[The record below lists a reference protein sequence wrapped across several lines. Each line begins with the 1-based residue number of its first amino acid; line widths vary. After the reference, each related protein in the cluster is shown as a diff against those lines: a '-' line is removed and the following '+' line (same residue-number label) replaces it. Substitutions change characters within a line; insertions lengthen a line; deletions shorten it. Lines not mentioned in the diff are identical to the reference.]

1 MPPDTTTHGLQAF
14 YRGLITLKN
23 DRTTYI
29 RSSDVLANY
38 EQLGHLLRSHQELYG
53 SSTTT
58 TSSSSSSGG
67 GGSSSS
73 SNGRQTEPSSKSLS
87 QLECESLLASGWDV
101 C

>member
-23 DRTTYI
+23 NRTTYI

-53 SSTTT
+53 
-58 TSSSSSSGG
+58 SSSSGG